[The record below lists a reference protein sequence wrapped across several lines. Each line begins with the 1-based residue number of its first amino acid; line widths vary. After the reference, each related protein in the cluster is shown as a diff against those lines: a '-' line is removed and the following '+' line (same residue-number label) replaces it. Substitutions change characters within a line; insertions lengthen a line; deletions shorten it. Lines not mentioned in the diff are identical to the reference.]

1 MIVYPN
7 LDILFKIFDTQ
18 GVAVQVFLTLVFV
31 SNMLQDLQVFPSLLW
46 RITRFQSQKLFFFA
60 ILQEAASEEKR
71 EERKA

>member
-46 RITRFQSQKLFFFA
+46 RITRFQSQKLFFA

-71 EERKA
+71 KERKA